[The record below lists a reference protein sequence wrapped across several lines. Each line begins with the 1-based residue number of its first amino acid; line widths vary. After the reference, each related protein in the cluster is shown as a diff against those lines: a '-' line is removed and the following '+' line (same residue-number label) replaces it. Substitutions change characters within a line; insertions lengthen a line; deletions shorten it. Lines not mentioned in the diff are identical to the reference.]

1 MMRLMS
7 CSRHTRANLLFQAAL
22 QVKRA
27 SRSQST
33 VISSEYSS
41 YYNNRVIAK
50 QCRSSVKN
58 SASGRHRAPL
68 LFGKASWS
76 AGRNRSHSFYSGFR
90 DIFRIKSYQTV
101 DMEVRWLIFVLVV
114 VSKSMVSCFLVT
126 DTLTSN

>member
-1 MMRLMS
+1 MRLMS

-22 QVKRA
+22 QVKRD
-27 SRSQST
+27 SRSRSI

-41 YYNNRVIAK
+41 YYNNRIAK
-50 QCRSSVKN
+50 QCRCSVKH

-101 DMEVRWLIFVLVV
+101 DMEVRWLISVLVV
-114 VSKSMVSCFLVT
+114 VSKRMVSFLVT
-126 DTLTSN
+126 DTLTVD